1 MKTIPGF
8 TLRPLGKEFI
18 ITAESI
24 KQINFNKMIS
34 LNESAAYLWKSV
46 DGKDFN
52 AEDLADLLVERYE
65 IDRETALRDYIT
77 RIRDRREL
85 ADGQKDLRALAEK
98 YRQKKGYAG

>member
-46 DGKDFN
+46 DGKDFT
-52 AEDLADLLVERYE
+52 AEDLADLLVERYV
-65 IDRETALRDYIT
+65 IDRDTALRDSQAIAAKW
-77 RIRDRREL
+77 IE
-85 ADGQKDLRALAEK
+85 
-98 YRQKKGYAG
+98 AGIVTE

>member
-65 IDRETALRDYIT
+65 IDRETALRDSKAIAAKW
-77 RIRDRREL
+77 L
-85 ADGQKDLRALAEK
+85 G
-98 YRQKKGYAG
+98 AGIVTE

>member
-46 DGKDFN
+46 DGKDFT

-65 IDRETALRDYIT
+65 IDRETALRDSQAIAAKW
-77 RIRDRREL
+77 IE
-85 ADGQKDLRALAEK
+85 
-98 YRQKKGYAG
+98 AGIVTE

>member
-46 DGKDFN
+46 DGKDITP
-52 AEDLADLLVERYE
+52 EDLADLLVERYE
-65 IDRETALRDYIT
+65 IDRETALRDSEAIAAKWL
-77 RIRDRREL
+77 E
-85 ADGQKDLRALAEK
+85 
-98 YRQKKGYAG
+98 AGIVTE